1 MDEYKIY
8 PKSGFGHVDFNNLAA
23 IFYDLDLAKDFVSY
37 QISLGADYALYFKG
51 EEIEDFQNVF
61 LTHCE
66 ASGRFLNQKAQISTI
81 IYKKIQYEANPRA

>member
-1 MDEYKIY
+1 MPWRIKYYQIRRIFIMDEYKIY

-51 EEIEDFQNVF
+51 EEIEDF
-61 LTHCE
+61 
-66 ASGRFLNQKAQISTI
+66 
-81 IYKKIQYEANPRA
+81 